1 MTLRGAFP
9 DSKIH
14 REDPM
19 RKILIISGAA
29 LAVAACGSNNDSNQ
43 LDTLAVNNLVVD
55 DGMMNAGTTDINTMT
70 TDDLNNMSAADT
82 QNAVQQDLNTN
93 DRDANLANGL

>member
-1 MTLRGAFP
+1 
-9 DSKIH
+9 
-14 REDPM
+14 M